1 VADPL
6 QFHVRELVAF
16 LNEQNV
22 YTNFEFKVVPS

>member
-1 VADPL
+1 
-6 QFHVRELVAF
+6 VRELVAF